1 MQKYLEQK
9 QKLQIFYKLIL
20 SPYRK
25 FSLLNYNIRQDL
37 SLFISMLTQG
47 KFKHNYRLYSLTG
60 ECLQRAKLYFYY
72 YANLYVLTMVLEVLK
87 LQRTYK

>member
-1 MQKYLEQK
+1 MR
-9 QKLQIFYKLIL
+9 
-20 SPYRK
+20 PYRK

-37 SLFISMLTQG
+37 SLFISLLTQV

-60 ECLQRAKLYFYY
+60 EHLQRAKLYFYY
-72 YANLYVLTMVLEVLK
+72 YAHLYVLAMVLEVLK